1 MVLPL
6 IVFPLKFFV
15 FFVVPKT
22 SHMKNK
28 KNIIALIP
36 ARGGSNSVPG
46 KNIYPLA
53 GKPLI
58 AYTIETALKVEEIDR
73 VIVSTDDDEIG
84 DIAEKYGAEYYK
96 RPAHLATD
104 DALVVDTIDYMID
117 ILSNEGEQPGILI
130 LLEPTCPFRA
140 IETVSTC
147 IGMITNNDT
156 PYDSVATYTEAELN
170 PHRAWKI
177 NGYSPEPFFPGANPW
192 LPRQKLPKAY
202 QLNGAVYAF
211 NVNAFKQRG
220 DSPGLL
226 FGKTGAVVIDR
237 DEAIDIDNEID
248 FKVAEAML
256 AERVKM

>member
-6 IVFPLKFFV
+6 IVLPLKFFV
-15 FFVVPKT
+15 FSVVPKT
-22 SHMKNK
+22 SHMINK

-36 ARGGSNSVPG
+36 ARGGSKSVPG

-58 AYTIETALKVEEIDR
+58 AYSIETALKVKEIDR

-84 DIAEKYGAEYYK
+84 AIAKKYGAEHYK

-104 DALVVDTIDYMID
+104 HALVVDTIEYMIE
-117 ILSNEGEQPGILI
+117 LLTNEGEQPGILI
-130 LLEPTCPFRA
+130 LLEPTCPFRSV
-140 IETVSTC
+140 ETVSKC
-147 IGMITNNDT
+147 IVMITNDDT

-177 NGYSPEPFFPGANPW
+177 NGHSPEPFIPATNPW

-211 NVNAFKQRG
+211 NVNAFKKRG

-226 FGKTGAVVIDR
+226 FGKTGAVVIDKN
-237 DEAIDIDNEID
+237 EAVDIDDEID
-248 FKVAEAML
+248 FKVAEVML
-256 AERVKM
+256 AET